1 MSSSSSA
8 LPATIPAPTMNGT
21 GVRSV
26 WDHNFKAVSDIVR
39 SVARRARHVALTVA
53 LTVQYP
59 GCPFVVQNAGERK
72 PYEKLTAEERYQ
84 EVRANVDAL
93 RPIQVGLAIR
103 AGDGDGEPLVFEFN
117 LRGFDINNPADLRDP
132 KSIQYLEARGVE
144 FSRLPRDG
152 IESCRLRWL
161 LWDSG
166 LIRARPS
173 WATFA
178 GGYHVAYAV
187 VILTGSKLPDSLD
200 GFTKRVASV
209 FGRGVYDVKKI
220 SREHHPGHTGAL
232 TKLAERLGI
241 VPAEQVHGVVAGA
254 GAALT
259 LRVFETLKETVEA
272 SCLQRQSLQLC
283 GLYFR

>member
-8 LPATIPAPTMNGT
+8 FPATMPAPAMNGA

-26 WDHNFKAVSDIVR
+26 WDDNFKVVSDIVR
-39 SVARRARHVALTVA
+39 SVARRARHVA

-117 LRGFDINNPADLRDP
+117 LKGFNVNNPADLRDP
-132 KSIQYLEARGVE
+132 NSIEYLQARGVD
-144 FSRLPRDG
+144 FGRLPRDG

>member
-39 SVARRARHVALTVA
+39 SVARRARHVA

-103 AGDGDGEPLVFEFN
+103 AGDGEPLVFEFN

-187 VILTGSKLPDSLD
+187 SILTGRELPASLD
-200 GFTKRVASV
+200 SFTERVASV
-209 FGRGVYDVKKI
+209 FGRGIYDVKKI

-254 GAALT
+254 GAALA

-272 SCLQRQSLQLC
+272 SCLQGQSLELC
-283 GLYFR
+283 GLHFR